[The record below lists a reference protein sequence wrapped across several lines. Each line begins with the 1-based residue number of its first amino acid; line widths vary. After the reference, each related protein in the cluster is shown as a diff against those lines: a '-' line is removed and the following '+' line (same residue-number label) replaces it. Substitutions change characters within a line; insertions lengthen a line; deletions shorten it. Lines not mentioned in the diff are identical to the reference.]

1 MPYSAAAIIVVFIAL
16 LFLGGRPLIRN
27 KWYRDFAVFF
37 LLLAWSSFMAM
48 GIAMNWSFAESL
60 TSVYW
65 VGVVL
70 KPISAMLGLTV
81 GEGVD

>member
-1 MPYSAAAIIVVFIAL
+1 MPYPAAAIIVVFAAL
-16 LFLGGRPLIRN
+16 MVLVGGPLIRK

-37 LLLAWSSFMAM
+37 FLLAWSSFMAI
-48 GIAMNWSFAESL
+48 GIAMNGSFAESL
-60 TSVYW
+60 TTVYW